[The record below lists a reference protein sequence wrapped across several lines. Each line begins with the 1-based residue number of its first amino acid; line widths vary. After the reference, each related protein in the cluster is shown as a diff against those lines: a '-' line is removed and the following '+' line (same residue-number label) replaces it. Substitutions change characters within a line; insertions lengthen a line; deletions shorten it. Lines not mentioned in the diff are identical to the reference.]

1 MSPAAVPF
9 LLVVAGAIVA
19 GLVVHLM
26 HQGAPSAPP
35 APASPGAAASAAPS
49 PLLFPD
55 RPAASAAFQMALDAT
70 ETAARKAAADAA
82 LKILAPQL
90 ASEPAKL

>member
-1 MSPAAVPF
+1 MSPAAVPL

-35 APASPGAAASAAPS
+35 PPASPGAASAAPS
-49 PLLFPD
+49 PVLFPD